1 MRGSNIIN
9 QRRCSLMKIVS
20 NSEAVNIF
28 ELANEN
34 RDSEKVKEALDA
46 VLKVMGELDLTVGES
61 QKFLDLVAYA
71 INEKRIKF

>member
-1 MRGSNIIN
+1 
-9 QRRCSLMKIVS
+9 MKIVS